1 VAIYCSN
8 LFLYL
13 SNTIDRAST
22 VPGKSRFR
30 CEVMIWRVLK
40 CTNMACTKMLAVNMQ
55 VGHGWN
61 CIDPW
66 PIWPIQKTD
75 PFDPLTHR
83 PIVYSALQTDNDTNT
98 SSLTICIQN
107 CGQMTVIW
115 RELICAVLGS
125 HDMVSSILGCSPAA
139 DPWIV
144 NALCHKLPPTSR
156 HAENIG
162 LNLHKQ
168 LLEERVRSLNFS
180 EYKLKRAKL
189 FVQLRLLAL

>member
-1 VAIYCSN
+1 MAIYCSN

-40 CTNMACTKMLAVNMQ
+40 CTNMACTKMLVVNMQ

-66 PIWPIQKTD
+66 PIWPSRK
-75 PFDPLTHR
+75 LTHLTHW
-83 PIVYSALQTDNDTNT
+83 PIDLLFTLHSRQITTPTPYHSQSA
-98 SSLTICIQN
+98 CIQN
-107 CGQMTVIW
+107 RVQMTVIW

-125 HDMVSSILGCSPAA
+125 QDMVSSILGCSPAA

-144 NALCHKLPPTSR
+144 NALCHKLPPMSVFAYRPSR
-156 HAENIG
+156 GKHR
-162 LNLHKQ
+162 
-168 LLEERVRSLNFS
+168 LEF
-180 EYKLKRAKL
+180 A
-189 FVQLRLLAL
+189 